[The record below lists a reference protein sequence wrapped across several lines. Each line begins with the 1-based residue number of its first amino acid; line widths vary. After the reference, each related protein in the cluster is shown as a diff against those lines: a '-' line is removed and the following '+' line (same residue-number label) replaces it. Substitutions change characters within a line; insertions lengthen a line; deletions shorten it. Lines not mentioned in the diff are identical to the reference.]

1 MCQHLCDYYG
11 QMLLIRAEQ
20 LKMFSRWQLRQFED
34 KMAVHLRERFVGRP
48 EVENDGPLR
57 AMIQSGRE
65 LARKFGVVH
74 EPDVRIFLEL
84 MTEYGADFHAL
95 PWAAKILSDATL
107 SGAGRI
113 ERLDDHS
120 LFVVRP

>member
-1 MCQHLCDYYG
+1 
-11 QMLLIRAEQ
+11 MLLIRAEQ

-34 KMAVHLRERFVGRP
+34 KMAVHLRERFAGRP
-48 EVENDGPLR
+48 EVENDGALR
-57 AMIQSGRE
+57 SMIQSGRE

-84 MTEYGADFHAL
+84 MTEYGADFHTL